1 MYVYIYITC
10 HSSVAYSFC
19 VKVSTEHCSG
29 LYLGLESM
37 LGDASGSTYQ
47 VSRCPRQRWS
57 FLISVRSLPTISHGS
72 WWSFEMILWFLQAKY
87 LDMLTPRNQGHLIDP
102 CPTPKQ
108 HSANSPRSGAG
119 NALKYSQC
127 RPPQP
132 HECSR
137 SFSRGNFFIMH
148 SLVFFN
154 ALETSVEQI
163 RSNSFQ
169 DFSDFLREENS
180 IESGSWNAH
189 LQKSRPASKSMEGRL
204 STSDLRV
211 SAGTSPPKNEQLTS
225 AKTLKQPLIGKK
237 VGLLEESFSFGVPTS
252 F

>member
-1 MYVYIYITC
+1 
-10 HSSVAYSFC
+10 
-19 VKVSTEHCSG
+19 
-29 LYLGLESM
+29 
-37 LGDASGSTYQ
+37 
-47 VSRCPRQRWS
+47 
-57 FLISVRSLPTISHGS
+57 
-72 WWSFEMILWFLQAKY
+72 
-87 LDMLTPRNQGHLIDP
+87 
-102 CPTPKQ
+102 
-108 HSANSPRSGAG
+108 
-119 NALKYSQC
+119 
-127 RPPQP
+127 
-132 HECSR
+132 
-137 SFSRGNFFIMH
+137 MH